1 VDPENPYLKGVRIL
15 RPSTRWVRA
24 VALLVLTGVLFYAL
38 SRLLDPGD
46 GVPLD
51 PATYVVVLFV
61 LTAVAG
67 FVVLRRRRSG
77 VGVADVRVLAE
88 ALVLRDDFDAAV
100 PKLKDA
106 IRTSRGPWR
115 QANLLA
121 LLGRCAEGRGDFAH
135 AADVYA
141 RAEGLLPSRRTV
153 AYAQLAPILA
163 ARAAFA
169 LAASGRLDE
178 ATNALAR
185 AGGRDAYPGTRA
197 LAARALALVLT
208 RRGEHEALRKH
219 VDEAR
224 VVVKNSLSYRD
235 RALMRVVAAN
245 AQRALTGHLRGGV
258 PAGLHLDAET
268 RSWIARAAPEV
279 VPFLEEVA

>member
-1 VDPENPYLKGVRIL
+1 VEPENPYLKGVRIL
-15 RPSTRWVRA
+15 RPSTRWVRV

-67 FVVLRRRRSG
+67 FVALRRRRSAAG
-77 VGVADVRVLAE
+77 AADVRVVAE

-141 RAEGLLPSRRTV
+141 RAEALVPTRRGV
-153 AYAQLAPILA
+153 AYAQLAPMVA
-163 ARAAFA
+163 ARGAFA

-197 LAARALALVLT
+197 LAARALVLT

-245 AQRALTGHLRGGV
+245 AHRALTGHLRGGV